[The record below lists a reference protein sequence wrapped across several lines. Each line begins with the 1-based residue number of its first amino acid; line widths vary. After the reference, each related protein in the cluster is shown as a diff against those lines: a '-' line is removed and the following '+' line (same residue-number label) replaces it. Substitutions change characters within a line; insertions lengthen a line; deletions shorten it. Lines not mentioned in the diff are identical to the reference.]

1 MAGVHLG
8 SALGQI
14 HRLFDEGTLAGLP
27 DARLLER
34 YASDRDELA
43 FETLVKRHGRMVM
56 AVCRGVVDDPNDADD
71 AFQAAFLLLARK
83 AGALWVQ
90 DSLGGWLHRV
100 ACRIA
105 LRVRSDAARRRE
117 VERRRGERTGWW
129 YFAAEPCADIHT
141 VLHQEI
147 DRLPERFRKPIVLC
161 YLEEMTYQQA
171 AIHLRLSEGTTRGRL
186 ARARDMLRA
195 RLNERGV
202 PCAGAGLPVLCG
214 PGRLLAAE
222 LLSSTVR
229 AARHFT
235 LGNVVANGIA
245 PATATMLA
253 KQAMRTMMLT
263 KLKTAVGAAILIGML
278 TWVAAGAAAVGPA
291 PRGAPK
297 ASAAAS
303 EHRPSPHEPG
313 DKNLETTQSHTGKTE
328 KLSFHGRVTGPDGK
342 PVARASIFTLR
353 VVARETLEP
362 VLRVESAPDGKFQ
375 FDVSKSEFDSIVEQG
390 PFASF
395 TVVATAAGLG
405 ADWAEMQKPTEG
417 EVSLQLVDDTVPIDG
432 RIVDL
437 QGKPVAGAKI
447 SRGRIRAEGPEGIDP
462 YLTLVR
468 DDPFKA
474 SNHNFAKNYWTALP
488 GKASAVVTDADGRFR
503 LTGIGRDRII
513 DIEVEGPAIQSATI
527 HAMTRPG
534 KAISSPPGTF
544 GAMTIYPASFEHFIP
559 PGRALNGIVRD
570 KKTKQPLA
578 GVPVCGQDN
587 NTRTTTDA
595 QGRYT
600 LFGFPKS
607 KSYGLTVLAGDKVPY
622 FVTCMQV
629 PDTAGLEPVTADV
642 ECVPGIA
649 MRLRLI
655 DKETGKPVRGAR
667 SFLLAD
673 LPQPAHARSFGVR
686 AGSRFRAL

>member
-8 SALGQI
+8 AALGQI

-34 YASDRDELA
+34 YASERDELA

-56 AVCRGVVDDPNDADD
+56 AACRGIVDDPNDADD

-83 AGALWVQ
+83 AGALWVH

-105 LRVRSDAARRRE
+105 LRVRSDVARRRE

-129 YFAAEPCADIHT
+129 YLAAEPCADIHT

-195 RLNERGV
+195 RLNERGI
-202 PCAGAGLPVLCG
+202 PCAGAGLPVLAG
-214 PGRLLAAE
+214 SGRLVAPLPE
-222 LLSSTVR
+222 LLASTVR

-235 LGNVVANGIA
+235 LGDTAMGGSV
-245 PATATMLA
+245 PAAASALA
-253 KQAMRTMMLT
+253 KQAMRTMMLA
-263 KLKTAVGAAILIGML
+263 KLKTAVAAAIFLGLL

-291 PRGAPK
+291 PPGAPK
-297 ASAAAS
+297 ASAGAS
-303 EHRPSPHEPG
+303 EHRPSPREPG
-313 DKNLETTQSHTGKTE
+313 DKNLETTQNRAGKTE
-328 KLSFHGRVTGPDGK
+328 TLSFHGRVSGPDGK
-342 PVARASIFTLR
+342 PVARASIFTLQ

-362 VLRVESAPDGKFQ
+362 VFRVESAPDGKFQ

-390 PFASF
+390 PFAGF

-405 ADWAEMQKPTEG
+405 PDWAEMRKPPED

-447 SRGRIRAEGPEGIDP
+447 SRGRIQAEGPQGIDL

-488 GKASAVVTDADGRFR
+488 GKAGAVVTDADGRFR

-527 HAMTRPG
+527 HAMTRTG
-534 KAISSPPGTF
+534 KAVSSPPGAF
-544 GAMTIYPASFEHFIP
+544 RRHDDLSRVV
-559 PGRALNGIVRD
+559 RALH
-570 KKTKQPLA
+570 P
-578 GVPVCGQDN
+578 
-587 NTRTTTDA
+587 TRE
-595 QGRYT
+595 GPHRN
-600 LFGFPKS
+600 
-607 KSYGLTVLAGDKVPY
+607 
-622 FVTCMQV
+622 C
-629 PDTAGLEPVTADV
+629 
-642 ECVPGIA
+642 PG
-649 MRLRLI
+649 
-655 DKETGKPVRGAR
+655 
-667 SFLLAD
+667 
-673 LPQPAHARSFGVR
+673 
-686 AGSRFRAL
+686 